1 MRWISSVAAVVVLLA
16 SGVSAAPAT
25 AAADRSERARKAAD
39 RPNVVVVMAD
49 DMRADDLRFMPHV
62 RRLLAARG
70 LTYENSFSPYPLCCP
85 ARASFLTGQYAHN
98 HGVLGNAAPYG
109 FGGFDDSATLAT
121 SMQAAGYRTAFV
133 GKYLNDYGL
142 VPSRATGEASATY
155 VPAGWSDW
163 HGLLQVPY
171 PVGAGTYH
179 YFHPVLNENG
189 TVRSYEGEYQTTLLG
204 RIVRDVVRESAG
216 GQPFF
221 VWLSTLAPHDGL
233 PHEPDDVDIVLRDN
247 GTESWFPSAA
257 RPAWVRG
264 RADAL
269 VARSPG
275 LPASGQPEDDV
286 SDKPRSVQMPPLDD
300 AEIEAEARVTRQRAE
315 SLFVLDLEVARLV
328 ATLRST
334 GELDE
339 TVLLFTSD
347 NGYFLGEHRKRMGKT
362 LPYEPAIR
370 VPLVVAGPGVP
381 VGERFDPVVTPDLTA
396 TILDLAGARA
406 PHPADGTSLRWNI
419 RNGDRGWSA
428 PVVTEAI
435 ADRAS
440 AGGTPAAVAR
450 GFTDARTTIGLRTAR
465 YKLVRW
471 ASGAVELYDLDRDP
485 NELHNVAR
493 DPAYV
498 DVRDQLTRL
507 WWRYRDCA
515 GAACTR
521 PLPARFRAGAD
532 QAEAATREQRAG
544 VEAFVGEQPAM
555 RSPVAPTWPATHP

>member
-1 MRWISSVAAVVVLLA
+1 MREISGVAALLVLVA
-16 SGVSAAPAT
+16 MSGAAGPST
-25 AAADRSERARKAAD
+25 AAADRSERAREAAE
-39 RPNVVVVMAD
+39 RPNIVVVMAD

-62 RRLLAARG
+62 RRLVAARG
-70 LTYENSFSPYPLCCP
+70 LTYENTFSPYPLCCP

-98 HGVLGNAAPYG
+98 HRVLGNAAPYG
-109 FGGFDDSATLAT
+109 FGGFDDSATVAT
-121 SMQAAGYRTAFV
+121 SLQEAGYRTAFV

-142 VPSRATGEASATY
+142 VPSRVTGAASATF

-204 RIVRDVVRESAG
+204 RIVRDVIVESAG
-216 GQPFF
+216 EQPFF
-221 VWLSTLAPHDGL
+221 VYLSTLAPHDGL
-233 PHEPDDVDIVLRDN
+233 PHEPDDVDVVRRAN
-247 GTESWFPSAA
+247 GTEAWFPTAA

-275 LPASGQPEDDV
+275 LPAVGQPEDDV
-286 SDKPRSVQMPPLDD
+286 SDKPRSVQMPPFND
-300 AEIEAEARVTRQRAE
+300 AEVEAEARVTRQRAE

-328 ATLRST
+328 DTLRET
-334 GELDE
+334 GELDD
-339 TVLLFTSD
+339 TVLMFTSD
-347 NGYFLGEHRKRMGKT
+347 NGYFLGEHRKRLGKT
-362 LPYEPAIR
+362 LPYEPALR
-370 VPLVVAGPGVP
+370 VPLLVAGPGVP
-381 VGERFDPVVTPDLTA
+381 SGRRYDPVITPDLTA
-396 TILDLAGARA
+396 TIIDLAGARA
-406 PHPADGTSLRWNI
+406 PHPADGKSLRWNI
-419 RNGDRGWSA
+419 RNGDRGWTA

-450 GFTDARTTIGLRTAR
+450 GFVDARTTIGLRTAR

-471 ASGAVELYDLDRDP
+471 ASGAVELYDLARDP
-485 NELHNVAR
+485 NELANLVR
-493 DPAYV
+493 DPAYAAV
-498 DVRDQLTRL
+498 LDRLTRL

-521 PLPARFRAGAD
+521 ELPAPFRADAD
-532 QAEAATREQRAG
+532 EVEAATIRQRSGIEDRFGELTRQREGLR
-544 VEAFVGEQPAM
+544 
-555 RSPVAPTWPATHP
+555 R

>member
-1 MRWISSVAAVVVLLA
+1 MREISGVAALVVLVALVA
-16 SGVSAAPAT
+16 QSGVSGPAT
-25 AAADRSERARKAAD
+25 AAADRSERAREAAE
-39 RPNVVVVMAD
+39 RPNIVVVMAD

-62 RRLLAARG
+62 RRLVAARG
-70 LTYENSFSPYPLCCP
+70 LTYENTFSPYPLCCP

-98 HGVLGNAAPYG
+98 HRVLGNAAPYG
-109 FGGFDDSATLAT
+109 FGGFDDSATVAT
-121 SMQAAGYRTAFV
+121 SLQEAGYRTAFV

-142 VPSRATGEASATY
+142 VPSRVTGAASATF

-171 PVGAGTYH
+171 PFGAGTYH

-204 RIVRDVVRESAG
+204 RIVRHVVVESAG
-216 GQPFF
+216 EQPFF
-221 VWLSTLAPHDGL
+221 VYLSTLAPHDGL
-233 PHEPDDVDIVLRDN
+233 PHEPDDVDYVRRDN

-275 LPASGQPEDDV
+275 LPAVGQPEDDV
-286 SDKPRSVQMPPLDD
+286 SDKPRSVQMPPLND
-300 AEIEAEARVTRQRAE
+300 AEVEAEARVTRQRAE

-328 ATLRST
+328 DTLRVT
-334 GELDE
+334 GELDD
-339 TVLLFTSD
+339 TVLVFTSD
-347 NGYFLGEHRKRMGKT
+347 NGYFLGEHRKRLGKT
-362 LPYEPAIR
+362 LPYEPALR
-370 VPLVVAGPGVP
+370 VPLLVAGPGVP
-381 VGERFDPVVTPDLTA
+381 SGRRFDPVVTPDLTA
-396 TILDLAGARA
+396 TIVDLAGARA
-406 PHPADGTSLRWNI
+406 PHPADGRSLRWNI
-419 RNGDRGWSA
+419 RNGDRGWTA

-450 GFTDARTTIGLRTAR
+450 GFVDARTTIGLRTAR

-471 ASGAVELYDLDRDP
+471 ASGAVELYDLERDP
-485 NELHNVAR
+485 NELTNLVR
-493 DPAYV
+493 DPAYAA
-498 DVRDQLTRL
+498 VRHRLTRL

-521 PLPARFRAGAD
+521 ELPAPFRSDAD
-532 QAEAATREQRAG
+532 EVEAATIRQRSG
-544 VEAFVGEQPAM
+544 VEDRFGELTSQ
-555 RSPVAPTWPATHP
+555 REGLRR

>member
-1 MRWISSVAAVVVLLA
+1 MATLAVLLA
-16 SGVSAAPAT
+16 TGVSAVSEPAT
-25 AAADRSERARKAAD
+25 AAVDRSERARAAAE
-39 RPNVVVVMAD
+39 RPNIVVVMAD

-62 RRLLAARG
+62 RRLVAARG
-70 LTYENSFSPYPLCCP
+70 LSYENTFSPYPLCCP

-98 HGVLGNAAPYG
+98 HRVLGNAAPYG
-109 FGGFDDSATLAT
+109 FGGFDDSATVAT
-121 SMQAAGYRTAFV
+121 SLQEAGYRTAFV

-142 VPSRATGEASATY
+142 VPSRVTGEASATF

-204 RIVRDVVRESAG
+204 RIVRDVVVESAG
-216 GQPFF
+216 EQPFF
-221 VWLSTLAPHDGL
+221 VYLSTLAPHDGL
-233 PHEPDDVDIVLRDN
+233 PHEPDDVDVVRRDN
-247 GTESWFPSAA
+247 GTEAWFPTAA

-275 LPASGQPEDDV
+275 LPPHGQPEDDV
-286 SDKPRSVQMPPLDD
+286 SDKPRSVQMPPLNE

-328 ATLRST
+328 DTLRAT
-334 GELDE
+334 GELDD
-339 TVLLFTSD
+339 TVLMFTSD
-347 NGYFLGEHRKRMGKT
+347 NGYFLGEHRKRLGKT
-362 LPYEPAIR
+362 LPYEPALR
-370 VPLVVAGPGVP
+370 VPLLVAGPGVP
-381 VGERFDPVVTPDLTA
+381 SGRRFDPVITPDLSA
-396 TILDLAGARA
+396 TIVDLAGARA

-419 RNGDRGWSA
+419 RNGDRGWTA

-450 GFTDARTTIGLRTAR
+450 GFADARTTIGLRTAR

-471 ASGAVELYDLDRDP
+471 ASGAVELYDLERDP
-485 NELHNVAR
+485 NELTNVVR
-493 DPAYV
+493 DPAYGS
-498 DVRDQLTRL
+498 VRDRLTRL

-521 PLPARFRAGAD
+521 ELPARFRADAD
-532 QAEAATREQRAG
+532 EVEAATIRQRAG
-544 VEAFVGEQPAM
+544 VEALLGGLTSQRAGL
-555 RSPVAPTWPATHP
+555 RR

>member
-1 MRWISSVAAVVVLLA
+1 MREISGVAALVVLVAL
-16 SGVSAAPAT
+16 SGVSGPAT
-25 AAADRSERARKAAD
+25 AAADRSERARQAAE
-39 RPNVVVVMAD
+39 RPNIVVVMAD

-62 RRLLAARG
+62 RRLVAARG
-70 LTYENSFSPYPLCCP
+70 LTYENTFSPYPLCCP

-98 HGVLGNAAPYG
+98 HRVLGNAAPYG
-109 FGGFDDSATLAT
+109 FGGFDDSATVAT
-121 SMQAAGYRTAFV
+121 SLQEAGYRTAFV

-142 VPSRATGEASATY
+142 VPSRVTGAASATF

-204 RIVRDVVRESAG
+204 RIVRDVVVESAG
-216 GQPFF
+216 EQPFF
-221 VWLSTLAPHDGL
+221 VYLSTLAPHDGL
-233 PHEPDDVDIVLRDN
+233 PHEPDDVDVVRRDN
-247 GTESWFPSAA
+247 GTEAWFPTAA

-275 LPASGQPEDDV
+275 LPPHGQPEDDV
-286 SDKPRSVQMPPLDD
+286 SDKPRSVQMPPLND

-328 ATLRST
+328 DTLRVT
-334 GELDE
+334 GELDD
-339 TVLLFTSD
+339 TVLMFTSD
-347 NGYFLGEHRKRMGKT
+347 NGYFLGEHRKRLGKT
-362 LPYEPAIR
+362 LPYEPALR
-370 VPLVVAGPGVP
+370 VPLLVAGPGVP
-381 VGERFDPVVTPDLTA
+381 SGRRFDPVITPDLTA
-396 TILDLAGARA
+396 TIVDLAGARA
-406 PHPADGTSLRWNI
+406 PHPADGRSLRWNI
-419 RNGDRGWSA
+419 RNGDRGWTA

-450 GFTDARTTIGLRTAR
+450 GFVDARTTIGLRTAR

-471 ASGAVELYDLDRDP
+471 ASGAVELYDLERDP
-485 NELHNVAR
+485 NELTNVVR
-493 DPAYV
+493 DPAYAS
-498 DVRDQLTRL
+498 VRDRLTRL

-521 PLPARFRAGAD
+521 DLPARFRADAD
-532 QAEAATREQRAG
+532 EVEAATIRQRAG
-544 VEAFVGEQPAM
+544 VEARFGELTGQRAGL
-555 RSPVAPTWPATHP
+555 RR